1 MFELQKPKKQDDDA
15 IIVENVSKRFRIP
28 HEKKTKLFEHIKGA
42 IMGMSKSEMEDKFEE
57 IFEFA
62 ELSRFRNM
70 KLKNFSSG
78 MYARLATEAAGV
90 PLTMSAGG

>member
-1 MFELQKPKKQDDDA
+1 
-15 IIVENVSKRFRIP
+15 
-28 HEKKTKLFEHIKGA
+28 
-42 IMGMSKSEMEDKFEE
+42 MGMSKSEMQGKFEE

-78 MYARLATEAAGV
+78 MYARLANEVMGV
-90 PLTMSAGG
+90 LLTMSTGEQVRCEGGWVKGMFYLL

>member
-1 MFELQKPKKQDDDA
+1 
-15 IIVENVSKRFRIP
+15 
-28 HEKKTKLFEHIKGA
+28 
-42 IMGMSKSEMEDKFEE
+42 MGMSKSEMEDKFEE

-78 MYARLATEAAGV
+78 IYGRLADEATGV
-90 PLTMSAGG
+90 PLAMSAWG